1 MGSVLTGFFWRFLTA
16 LGTDPVDHQFHFNHG
31 IVGWQSRRRYTTFGQ
46 AKYLAA
52 SDTMEM
58 RVLGGRFITVGAK
71 APDSVV
77 CRDPVGES
85 GLYQPFQIAVET
97 DAVNRPCLRRLQALL
112 HLGMTEW
119 LLGCQQCFEDRY
131 P

>member
-71 APDSVV
+71 APDPVV
-77 CRDPVGES
+77 CRDSVGES

-97 DAVNRPCLRRLQALL
+97 DAIHPPRFRGFQALL
-112 HLGMTEW
+112 ELGVTEG
-119 LLGCQQCFEDRY
+119 LLGFQKRLEHHH